1 MNLLASAPLPVPEA
15 FGVEAFVALAALTLM
30 EIVLGIDNLVF
41 IAIKTSAL
49 PPEQRPLARRLG
61 LFAALGTRI
70 LLLLGITWIARL
82 SAPVFHF
89 SDWLS
94 GEMFASITENE
105 EMNAVSLRD
114 LVLLGGGLFLL
125 WTGVREIHDKIEH
138 TEGETV
144 PTKTTFARAIVTIAL
159 FDIVFSIDS
168 VITAVGMADQIWVM
182 ITAVIIAVLAMIIFA
197 NQISDFVEDNPTIKM
212 LALSFLLLI
221 GVVLVTE
228 AVGHPLSKGYVY
240 FAMGFSLMVELF
252 NMRFR
257 QKRQPA
263 ETAVDA

>member
-1 MNLLASAPLPVPEA
+1 MNLLASAPLPVPDT
-15 FGVEAFVALAALTLM
+15 FGAEAFVALAALTLM

-82 SAPVFHF
+82 DFPIFHL
-89 SDWLS
+89 SDVLPA
-94 GEMFASITENE
+94 EIFPSITEDE
-105 EMNAVSLRD
+105 EINGVSWRD
-114 LVLLGGGLFLL
+114 LLLFGGGLFLL
-125 WTGVREIHDKIEH
+125 WTGVREIHDKIERV
-138 TEGETV
+138 EDETV
-144 PTKTTFARAIVTIAL
+144 ATKTTFSQAIITIAIM
-159 FDIVFSIDS
+159 DIVFSIDS
-168 VITAVGMADQIWVM
+168 VITAVGMANQIWVM
-182 ITAVIIAVLAMIIFA
+182 ITAVIIAVIAMIIFA

-228 AVGHPLSKGYVY
+228 AVGNPLSKGYVY

-257 QKRQPA
+257 QKRQVA
-263 ETAVDA
+263 EPTS